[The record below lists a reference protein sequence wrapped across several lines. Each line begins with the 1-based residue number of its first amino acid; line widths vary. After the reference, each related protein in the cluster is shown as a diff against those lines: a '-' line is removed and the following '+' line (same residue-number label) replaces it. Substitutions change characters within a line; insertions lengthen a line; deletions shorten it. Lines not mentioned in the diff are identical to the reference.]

1 MVMKYL
7 VDIDGTICYNENS
20 KYEDSKPD
28 TYRIA
33 KLNKLF
39 DDGHEIHYW
48 TARGGNSG
56 IDWTELTQQ
65 QLKDWGVK
73 YTSIQMKKPVYDVWV
88 DDRAINAKDFFDG
101 FEIRNKLEG
110 I

>member
-1 MVMKYL
+1 MKYM

-20 KYEDSKPD
+20 NYEDSRPD
-28 TYRIA
+28 QFRII
-33 KLNKLF
+33 KLNKLYN
-39 DDGHEIHYW
+39 DGHEIHYW

-56 IDWTELTQQ
+56 KDWTELTHQ
-65 QLKDWGVK
+65 QLKEWGVL
-73 YTSIQMKKPVYDVWV
+73 YTSITMKKPVYDVWI

-101 FEIRNKLEG
+101 YEIRNKIEG

>member
-1 MVMKYL
+1 MKYM

-28 TYRIA
+28 TYRIV